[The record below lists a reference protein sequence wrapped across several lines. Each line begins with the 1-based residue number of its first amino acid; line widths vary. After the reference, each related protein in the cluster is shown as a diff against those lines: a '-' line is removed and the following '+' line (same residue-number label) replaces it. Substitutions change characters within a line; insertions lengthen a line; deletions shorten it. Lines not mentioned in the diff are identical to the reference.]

1 MNRKVLGR
9 GLSDLFIDKVSL
21 IQSDHNTTAN
31 INQSNNSQHSITELN
46 LSLIKPCHTQP
57 RKIFEEDSLN
67 ELAASIKENGVLQPI
82 IVRKINN
89 SNEYEIIAGERR
101 WRASQIANQK
111 TIPVIIKEINDHQAF
126 LISIIENLQRSNLSP
141 IEEAEVYQRLV
152 NDGYTHDQIASMIN
166 KSRSYISNS
175 TRLIHLTEKVKNL
188 VNQKILSVGHGK
200 ILLTNGIDENDQ
212 NDLAEQIIKKHLNTK
227 QSEELIKKFLDN
239 KKDDNID
246 NLKNFNIEKQTQ
258 KPSYDLQE
266 VAQLLEESL
275 ETKVSITGRQINI
288 DYKNIVDLDRLLS
301 LLIK

>member
-21 IQSDHNTTAN
+21 IQNDHNTTAT
-31 INQSNNSQHSITELN
+31 INQNNDYQHSIIELS

-57 RKIFEEDSLN
+57 RKIFDNDALN

-126 LISIIENLQRSNLSP
+126 LISIIENLQRSDLSP
-141 IEEAEVYQRLV
+141 MEEAEVYHRLI
-152 NDGYTHDQIASMIN
+152 NDGYTHDQIASMLN

-175 TRLIHLTEKVKNL
+175 ARLMHLTEKVKNL
-188 VNQKILSVGHGK
+188 VSQKILSVGHAK
-200 ILLTNGIDENDQ
+200 ILLTNGIDENAQDE
-212 NDLAEQIIKKHLNTK
+212 LAEQIIKRNLNTK
-227 QSEELIKKFLDN
+227 QTDELIKKFLDKKQDNNIKNNQN
-239 KKDDNID
+239 KIT
-246 NLKNFNIEKQTQ
+246 QTQ
-258 KPSYDLQE
+258 KPAYDLDE

-275 ETKVSITGRQINI
+275 GTKISITGKQINI